1 MILPCQLAGFDSMMG
16 MSMEV
21 EMAPQMTVCPSCSQ
35 HVYTRSEACP
45 HCGGLIRKEGSTLL
59 KTTSAALLG
68 LALTACSSSPD
79 PDDTGDTY
87 APQPDYGVADSG
99 YYYPGDSGDQPE
111 YGVPDTKHLSAE
123 SIPEADKKKP

>member
-1 MILPCQLAGFDSMMG
+1 M
-16 MSMEV
+16 
-21 EMAPQMTVCPSCSQ
+21 
-35 HVYTRSEACP
+35 
-45 HCGGLIRKEGSTLL
+45 

-123 SIPEADKKKP
+123 PTPVADKKEP